1 MFHLFCTAV
10 HLAGFAEKTATEN
23 WATGKK
29 GNGKLGNGKIRQRK
43 KRQPDRWGGGR
54 VDNWATEIRG
64 CPLKTRRLLVERKE
78 VCWSRNAR
86 TVFYVGTNILNQSG
100 DILA

>member
-29 GNGKLGNGKIRQRK
+29 ATENWATGKYGNGKKGN
-43 KRQPDRWGGGR
+43 WTCGGGR

>member
-29 GNGKLGNGKIRQRK
+29 ATENWATGKYGNGKKGNRTC
-43 KRQPDRWGGGR
+43 GGGR